1 MFQRPEVDMFG
12 EFALL
17 VLTCIAFLSLASALT
32 GGGRRIGRDPII
44 DESVRI
50 FAAVLSAGLTVV
62 LLKYKPQFAVL
73 GAILLAGFIIEHIK
87 ERN

>member
-1 MFQRPEVDMFG
+1 MFG

-17 VLTCIAFLSLASALT
+17 ALTCMALLSLASILA
-32 GGGRRIGRDPII
+32 GGGRRIDRDPII

-50 FAAVLSAGLTVV
+50 FAAVLSAGLTAV

-73 GAILLAGFIIEHIK
+73 GAALLAGFIIEYVK
-87 ERN
+87 GRN

>member
-1 MFQRPEVDMFG
+1 MFG

-17 VLTCIAFLSLASALT
+17 VLTCIAFLSLASALI
-32 GGGRRIGRDPII
+32 GGERRIGRDPII
-44 DESVRI
+44 DESARI
-50 FAAVLSAGLTVV
+50 FAAVLSAGLTIV

-73 GAILLAGFIIEHIK
+73 GAALLVGFIVEHIK